1 MGNAAD
7 GAGWT
12 AIMCAAKAGFTET
25 VTALLAAPGLDVNAG
40 SSEGW
45 TALKLAVLKS
55 HTETVTALL
64 LVATPGLDVN
74 AACAVH
80 TTTRVLGAPRAC
92 MPSASRLRPVVSE
105 AHLPPKKRRRS

>member
-1 MGNAAD
+1 MYALAKLMGAAAD
-7 GAGWT
+7 GDTGR
-12 AIMCAAKAGFTET
+12 
-25 VTALLAAPGLDVNAG
+25 VVALLAAPGLDVNAATTA
-40 SSEGW
+40 GW
-45 TALKLAVLKS
+45 TALKLAVLQG